1 MKRYLPLIC
10 LFLHQLGLP
19 VVANNEF
26 EVIEA
31 ELVDRAVVIQVPEGV
46 RRIRLRIHQPDGSWD
61 TCTIAHLE
69 GNEGFLKLRLPDG
82 VKEDDLEIGASWNDP
97 FPYEFYAGKS
107 TFDPTVGDGSDNRLA
122 TPGLDFAEDTS
133 GEATVEESDIWKW
146 RDNTLYFFNQY
157 RGLQVIDV
165 SDAANP
171 VRLATKRLPF
181 SGEQLYL
188 HPVDDVVALLTYDSS
203 TGDGKVVLV
212 EHSQS
217 DELEE
222 IAAIPVPG
230 YIVESRMVDSILYV
244 VSRRWW
250 QESIVDPDTNVEHLN
265 YRSGLAVSKI
275 DLSDTANPVIS
286 ESLELN
292 SDRHNYWGG
301 QVQATSDALLISTSA
316 YDNVL
321 RQSMSTVHVVDISD
335 PSVDPFLSYEIP
347 VKGHVLDK
355 FNMRLKDDVLTVVS
369 QVWRGTEDRRRFASV
384 ETFDLSGT
392 QESAERPLAQMEF
405 ANNESITATRFAG
418 ELLYVV
424 TVLRID
430 PLFVISLADPAN
442 PQLLG
447 ELEVPGFS
455 THLETLGEDALI
467 SVGVEDSQIAVSWFD
482 VSEPSNPSL
491 ASRVFIG
498 DEDGWS
504 WSEANWDEKA
514 FGFFP
519 GDGWILL
526 PFQGYTPDNG
536 WNSGV
541 QMIEIGDGE
550 LIKRGAFEH
559 EFQARR
565 ARLLGDAVV
574 SISGAALK
582 TLDISDPDQPQ
593 LISELTLAWPV
604 DFVHRVGEYLI
615 QLERGPGYWYY
626 GSTDA
631 KARLH
636 VSPVT
641 DADEQWATLELPE
654 GRIVG
659 SLLLEDCLIV
669 AQSNLL
675 SEQQEDE
682 NWMYA
687 DVFSISIIDLSDPLS
702 PKVLGSA
709 FNESASKE
717 YGYGSGADYN
727 AELLPDGSLVW
738 YPAEQSYGYF
748 GRGGIGF
755 SDIAYPYY
763 PSSGKVYTASIDN
776 KTEPQIFTGV
786 ETTVGD
792 SSEIDPLSYW
802 PEGKIRLI
810 DSILYYGYQSSEY
823 IEETGGPPQ
832 WLARHWL
839 GQLDL
844 SDPASPQK
852 RSLVE
857 IPGTFEN
864 VIGNGDESAVL
875 FSSINR
881 SYYDETQ
888 WMNEIRIQA
897 LAFDGLNA
905 FQVDELVVENQGYGP
920 KLFEGNFIVLGNT
933 DYSSGNSISELLTY
947 EWLSTG
953 SFLEHETLE
962 RPGDIYSM
970 AVIDDLMV
978 TQGSGQLSFID
989 FSDPT
994 DLSRPSISFP
1004 NLYFWQRAE
1013 LIDVFELRLAY
1024 LPQGWNGVI
1033 TLDFGDTF
1041 EEPSQVLGSSTLQ
1054 ADFEDQWVTI
1064 EVKQL
1069 SKTKAESGLVLDGLG
1084 EEENWMFTHSIEPM
1098 SYESWISMALQL
1110 DPGDSIPDGSDDS
1123 DGDGLSNSLEYF
1135 TGSDPGTGFDA
1146 IFVESWIAEGVDG
1159 NRYIHLRLPVN
1170 LQASGNDEFQPQYS
1184 YDLNNWHS
1192 LPEAFDITN
1201 EPFDPAYTVRYL
1213 EPVGTE
1219 SNLFIRVLFD
1229 SNGN

>member
-1 MKRYLPLIC
+1 MIC
-10 LFLHQLGLP
+10 FLLLQLSLP

-26 EVIEA
+26 EVIKA
-31 ELVDRAVVIQVPEGV
+31 ELVDRAVVIQIPEGV
-46 RRIRLRIHQPDGSWD
+46 RRIRLRIHRSDGGWE

-69 GNEGFLKLRLPDG
+69 GSEGFLKLRLPDG
-82 VKEDDLEIGASWNDP
+82 VEKDDLEIAASWSDP
-97 FPYEFYAGKS
+97 FPYEFYSGKS
-107 TFDPTVGDGSDNRLA
+107 TFDPTMGDSDNRLA
-122 TPGLDFAEDTS
+122 TPGVDFAEDGS
-133 GEATVEESDIWKW
+133 REATVEESDIWKW
-146 RDNTLYFFNQY
+146 RDSTLYFFNQY
-157 RGLQVIDV
+157 RGLQVIGV
-165 SDAANP
+165 SDPAKP
-171 VRLATKRLPF
+171 LRLATKRLPF
-181 SGEQLYL
+181 GGEQLYL
-188 HPVDDVVALLTYDSS
+188 HPVDDVVVLLTYDSS

-212 EHSQS
+212 KHDQT

-230 YIVESRMVDSILYV
+230 YIVESRMVDSILYL

-250 QESIVDPDTNVEHLN
+250 QESIVDPETNVEQLN

-275 DLSDTANPVIS
+275 DLTDSANPVII
-286 ESLELN
+286 EALELN

-301 QVQATSDALLISTSA
+301 QVQATAEALLISTSS

-335 PSVDPFLSYEIP
+335 PSVDPFVAFEIP

-355 FNMRLKDDVLTVVS
+355 FNMRLKDDVFTIVS
-369 QVWRGTEDRRRFASV
+369 QVWRGTENRNRFASV
-384 ETFDLSGT
+384 ETFDLSGP
-392 QESAERPLAQMEF
+392 QVLSPKPLAQLEF

-482 VSEPSNPSL
+482 VSEPSTPSL
-491 ASRVFIG
+491 ASRVFVG

-519 GDGWILL
+519 EDGWILL
-526 PFQGYTPDNG
+526 PYQGYTPDNG

-636 VSPVT
+636 VSPVS
-641 DADEQWATLELPE
+641 DADEQRATLELPE

-659 SLLLEDCLIV
+659 SLLLEECLIV
-669 AQSNLL
+669 AQSNLS
-675 SEQQEDE
+675 SEQQEDK
-682 NWMYA
+682 NWKYA
-687 DVFSISIIDLSDPLS
+687 EVFSISIIDLSDPLS
-702 PKVLGSA
+702 PNVLGSA
-709 FNESASKE
+709 FHESVSNE
-717 YGYGSGADYN
+717 YGYGSGGDYN
-727 AELLPDGSLVW
+727 ADLLPDSSLVW
-738 YPAEQSYGYF
+738 YPAEQGYGF
-748 GRGGIGF
+748 FLRGGIGF
-755 SDIAYPYY
+755 ADVAYPYY

-776 KTEPQIFTGV
+776 KAHPQIFTGV
-786 ETTVGD
+786 EIAVGD

-802 PEGKIRLI
+802 PEGKFRLI
-810 DSILYYGYQSSEY
+810 DSILYYGFQSSEY
-823 IEETGGPPQ
+823 VEETGGRPQ

-857 IPGTFEN
+857 ILGIFEN
-864 VIGNGDESAVL
+864 VISNGADSAVL
-875 FSSINR
+875 FSSSNR
-881 SYYDETQ
+881 SYYEETQ

-897 LAFDGLNA
+897 LAFDGVKA
-905 FQVDELVVENQGYGP
+905 FQVDELVVENVGYGP

-933 DYSSGNSISELLTY
+933 DYSSGNPISELLTY
-947 EWLSTG
+947 EWLSAG
-953 SFLEHETLE
+953 AFFEHEILQ

-970 AVIDDLMV
+970 AVVDDLLV
-978 TQGSGQLSFID
+978 AQGSGQLSFID

-994 DLSRPSISFP
+994 DPLRPSLSFP
-1004 NLYFWQRAE
+1004 NQYFWQRAE
-1013 LIDVFELRLAY
+1013 LIDIFERRLAY
-1024 LPQGWNGVI
+1024 LPQGWNGVV

-1041 EEPSQVLGSSTLQ
+1041 EGQSQVLGNSMLQ
-1054 ADFEDQWVTI
+1054 ADVEDHWVSI
-1064 EVKQL
+1064 GVKQL
-1069 SKTKAESGLVLDGLG
+1069 SVTKAESGLILEGLG
-1084 EEENWMFTHSIEPM
+1084 EEEAWMFTHSIEPM
-1098 SYESWISMALQL
+1098 SYENWISMALQL
-1110 DPGDSIPDGSDDS
+1110 DVGDSIPDGSIDS
-1123 DGDGLSNSLEYF
+1123 DGDGLSNGLEYF
-1135 TGSDPGTGFDA
+1135 TGSDPGTGYDG
-1146 IFVESWIAEGVDG
+1146 IFVESWISESDDG
-1159 NRYIHLRLPVN
+1159 NRYLHLRLPIN
-1170 LQASGNDEFQPQYS
+1170 LQASGKDDFQPQYS
-1184 YDLNNWHS
+1184 YDLKDWNYF
-1192 LPEAFDITN
+1192 PEAFEITN
-1201 EPFDPAYTVRYL
+1201 ELFDTAYTVRYL

-1219 SNLFIRVLFD
+1219 SNLFIRVLFN
-1229 SNGN
+1229 SNRN